1 MDAGEPFE
9 SSEVVP
15 DGFGVGCSE
24 VSSDISLVGLID
36 VFFSG
41 AGISSTATIVG
52 FGEVITGFDFGG
64 GVAVS
69 AGLGG
74 DESRGAR
81 SLPNVS
87 APKSFVFGGRLTAAE
102 GSGEPVGGLLSAT
115 ARPRSTLLRC
125 CLILLISAIQA
136 GCWGGGSLGF
146 RESGLLSALSS
157 QLDLVGL
164 HRFEGLGGGEFSV
177 DLLSSP
183 NVVVEAAVTD
193 FPRLCCG
200 SAGFTNSPLELSVNS
215 FVMVILLELDP
226 GREFGSIEL
235 PRLKLLG
242 LESNLGMFTELGK
255 LPKLA
260 PTPLR
265 LLAVE
270 FCLLRP
276 GVACAL
282 HLLLILSLRLSM
294 AL

>member
-1 MDAGEPFE
+1 M
-9 SSEVVP
+9 
-15 DGFGVGCSE
+15 
-24 VSSDISLVGLID
+24 
-36 VFFSG
+36 
-41 AGISSTATIVG
+41 
-52 FGEVITGFDFGG
+52 
-64 GVAVS
+64 S
-69 AGLGG
+69 AL
-74 DESRGAR
+74 E
-81 SLPNVS
+81 
-87 APKSFVFGGRLTAAE
+87 SFVFDGRLTVAE
-102 GSGEPVGGLLSAT
+102 GSGEPAGGLLSAA

-146 RESGLLSALSS
+146 GESGLLSALSS

-193 FPRLCCG
+193 FPRVCCG

-242 LESNLGMFTELGK
+242 LESNLGMLTEPGK
-255 LPKLA
+255 PPKLA

-270 FCLLRP
+270 LCLLRP
-276 GVACAL
+276 GAACAL